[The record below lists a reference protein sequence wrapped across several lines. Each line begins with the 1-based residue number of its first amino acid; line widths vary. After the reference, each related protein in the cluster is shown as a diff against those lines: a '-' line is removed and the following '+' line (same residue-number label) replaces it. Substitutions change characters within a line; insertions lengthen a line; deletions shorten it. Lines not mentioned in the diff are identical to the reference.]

1 MECNYN
7 QADNQFNVWKETITI
22 IEGYTPIIYTLLKKD
37 FLTILVLMKQNPMAA
52 AVAFTRR
59 A

>member
-37 FLTILVLMKQNPMAA
+37 FLKILVLMQQNRMAA